1 MSVLY
6 LQYLFFFLQIIHGEM
21 KNFTHGLYL
30 PCLYLLK
37 LAVVDLDVSVDVIRY
52 LLKFEDVVWCHI

>member
-1 MSVLY
+1 MFFLFNI
-6 LQYLFFFLQIIHGEM
+6 FFFLHIIKGDM
-21 KNFTHGLYL
+21 KNFTHGLYS

-37 LAVVDLDVSVDVIRY
+37 IADVDLDVNVDVLRY